1 MTIIEP
7 LRVVEDEWPE
17 LARKLPPEAP
27 SDDQRGKS
35 HQLRKA
41 PAIVG
46 MAGAALQ
53 RMRRTGPT
61 PVGWQHRVAKG

>member
-27 SDDQRGKS
+27 SDDQRGKG
-35 HQLRKA
+35 HQLRED
-41 PAIVG
+41 PGQRSGWPGLHIQRVSVG
-46 MAGAALQ
+46 
-53 RMRRTGPT
+53 
-61 PVGWQHRVAKG
+61 